1 MNFDKILIFCLIFM
15 ILILFLKY
23 HKNKEN
29 IENVKSNS
37 LLNSDIV
44 KSSDYQ
50 FIKSYNKALYQD
62 INNDVLEFYRLLDI
76 IKCEP
81 SLFYYYYHTM
91 ETIIYNIQ
99 NNIDALNIN
108 TLQDDKLKKVIKD
121 IKNNITEKLKK
132 EIEELK
138 KECDK
143 IDTEINIYNQSL
155 LDFSLQPN
163 NNIL

>member
-1 MNFDKILIFCLIFM
+1 
-15 ILILFLKY
+15 
-23 HKNKEN
+23 
-29 IENVKSNS
+29 
-37 LLNSDIV
+37 
-44 KSSDYQ
+44 
-50 FIKSYNKALYQD
+50 
-62 INNDVLEFYRLLDI
+62 
-76 IKCEP
+76 
-81 SLFYYYYHTM
+81 M

-108 TLQDDKLKKVIKD
+108 TLQDDKLKEVIKD

-143 IDTEINIYNQSL
+143 KDTEINIYNQSL
-155 LDFSLQPN
+155 LDFSLRP

>member
-1 MNFDKILIFCLIFM
+1 M

-62 INNDVLEFYRLLDI
+62 INNNVLEFYRLLDI
-76 IKCEP
+76 IKYES

-108 TLQDDKLKKVIKD
+108 TLQDDELKKVIKD

-143 IDTEINIYNQSL
+143 KDTEINIYNQSI
-155 LDFSLQPN
+155 LDFSLRP

>member
-50 FIKSYNKALYQD
+50 FIKTYNKALYQD

-76 IKCEP
+76 IKYEP
-81 SLFYYYYHTM
+81 SLFYYYYHTL

-138 KECDK
+138 KECEK
-143 IDTEINIYNQSL
+143 KDTEINIYNQSL
-155 LDFSLQPN
+155 LDFSLRP

>member
-1 MNFDKILIFCLIFM
+1 M

-50 FIKSYNKALYQD
+50 FIKTYNKALYQD

-76 IKCEP
+76 IKHEP
-81 SLFYYYYHTM
+81 SLFYYYYHTIK
-91 ETIIYNIQ
+91 TIIYNIQ

-108 TLQDDKLKKVIKD
+108 TSQDDKFKKVIKD

-143 IDTEINIYNQSL
+143 KDTEINIYNQSL
-155 LDFSLQPN
+155 LDFSLRP

>member
-1 MNFDKILIFCLIFM
+1 M

-76 IKCEP
+76 IKYEP
-81 SLFYYYYHTM
+81 SLFYYYYHTI
-91 ETIIYNIQ
+91 ETII
-99 NNIDALNIN
+99 
-108 TLQDDKLKKVIKD
+108 
-121 IKNNITEKLKK
+121 
-132 EIEELK
+132 
-138 KECDK
+138 
-143 IDTEINIYNQSL
+143 
-155 LDFSLQPN
+155 
-163 NNIL
+163 

>member
-1 MNFDKILIFCLIFM
+1 M

-62 INNDVLEFYRLLDI
+62 INNDVLEFYRLMNI
-76 IKCEP
+76 IKYEP
-81 SLFYYYYHTM
+81 LLFYYYYHTL

-108 TLQDDKLKKVIKD
+108 TLQDDELKKVIKD

-143 IDTEINIYNQSL
+143 KDTEINIYNQSL
-155 LDFSLQPN
+155 LDFSLRP

>member
-1 MNFDKILIFCLIFM
+1 M

-62 INNDVLEFYRLLDI
+62 INNNVLEFYRLLDI
-76 IKCEP
+76 IKYES

-143 IDTEINIYNQSL
+143 KDTEINIYNQSI
-155 LDFSLQPN
+155 LDFSLRP

>member
-1 MNFDKILIFCLIFM
+1 M
-15 ILILFLKY
+15 ILILLLKY

-62 INNDVLEFYRLLDI
+62 INNDVLEYYRLMNI
-76 IKCEP
+76 IKYEP
-81 SLFYYYYHTM
+81 SLFYYYYHTI

-108 TLQDDKLKKVIKD
+108 TLQDDELKKVIKD

-143 IDTEINIYNQSL
+143 KDTEINIYNQSL
-155 LDFSLQPN
+155 LDFSLRP

>member
-1 MNFDKILIFCLIFM
+1 M

-37 LLNSDIV
+37 LLNSDII

-50 FIKSYNKALYQD
+50 FIESYNKALYQD
-62 INNDVLEFYRLLDI
+62 INNDILEFHRLIDI
-76 IKCEP
+76 IKYEP
-81 SLFYYYYHTM
+81 SLFYYYYHTL

-143 IDTEINIYNQSL
+143 KDTEINIYNQSL
-155 LDFSLQPN
+155 LDFSLRP

>member
-15 ILILFLKY
+15 ILTLFLKY

-62 INNDVLEFYRLLDI
+62 INNDVLEFYRLMNI
-76 IKCEP
+76 IKYEP
-81 SLFYYYYHTM
+81 LLFYYYYHTI

-108 TLQDDKLKKVIKD
+108 TLQDDELKKVIKD

-143 IDTEINIYNQSL
+143 KDTEINIYNQSL
-155 LDFSLQPN
+155 LDFSTRP

>member
-1 MNFDKILIFCLIFM
+1 M

-62 INNDVLEFYRLLDI
+62 INNDVLEFYKLLDI
-76 IKCEP
+76 IKYEP
-81 SLFYYYYHTM
+81 SLFYYYHHTM

-143 IDTEINIYNQSL
+143 KDTEINIYNQSI
-155 LDFSLQPN
+155 LDFSLRP

>member
-1 MNFDKILIFCLIFM
+1 MNFNKILIFCLIFM

-76 IKCEP
+76 IKYEP
-81 SLFYYYYHTM
+81 SLFYYYYHTI

-143 IDTEINIYNQSL
+143 KDTEINIYNQSL
-155 LDFSLQPN
+155 LDFSLRP

>member
-37 LLNSDIV
+37 LLNSDII

-62 INNDVLEFYRLLDI
+62 INNDVLEFHRLIDI
-76 IKCEP
+76 IKYEP

-99 NNIDALNIN
+99 NNIGALNIN

-143 IDTEINIYNQSL
+143 KDTEINIYNQSL
-155 LDFSLQPN
+155 LDFSTRP

>member
-1 MNFDKILIFCLIFM
+1 M

-50 FIKSYNKALYQD
+50 FIKSYNKVLYQD
-62 INNDVLEFYRLLDI
+62 INNDVLEFYKLLDI
-76 IKCEP
+76 IKYEP
-81 SLFYYYYHTM
+81 SLFYYYHHTM

-143 IDTEINIYNQSL
+143 KDTEINIYNQSI
-155 LDFSLQPN
+155 LDFSLRP

>member
-76 IKCEP
+76 IKYEP
-81 SLFYYYYHTM
+81 SLFYYYYHTI

-143 IDTEINIYNQSL
+143 KDTEINIYNQSL
-155 LDFSLQPN
+155 LDFSLRP

>member
-50 FIKSYNKALYQD
+50 FIKTYNKALYQD

-76 IKCEP
+76 IKYEP
-81 SLFYYYYHTM
+81 SLFYYYYHTI

-143 IDTEINIYNQSL
+143 KDTEINIYNQSL
-155 LDFSLQPN
+155 LDFSLRP

>member
-1 MNFDKILIFCLIFM
+1 M

-44 KSSDYQ
+44 KSSYYQ

-62 INNDVLEFYRLLDI
+62 INNDVLEFYKLLDI
-76 IKCEP
+76 IKYEP
-81 SLFYYYYHTM
+81 SLFYYYHHTM

-143 IDTEINIYNQSL
+143 KDTEINIYNQSI
-155 LDFSLQPN
+155 LDFSLRP

>member
-1 MNFDKILIFCLIFM
+1 M

-37 LLNSDIV
+37 LLNSDII

-50 FIKSYNKALYQD
+50 FIESYNKALYQD
-62 INNDVLEFYRLLDI
+62 INNDVLEFHRLIDI
-76 IKCEP
+76 IKYEP
-81 SLFYYYYHTM
+81 SLFYYYYHTL

-108 TLQDDKLKKVIKD
+108 TLQDVKLKKVIKD

-143 IDTEINIYNQSL
+143 KDTEINIYNQSL
-155 LDFSLQPN
+155 LDFSIRP

>member
-50 FIKSYNKALYQD
+50 FIKSYNKTLYQD

-76 IKCEP
+76 IKYEP
-81 SLFYYYYHTM
+81 SLFYYYYHTI

-143 IDTEINIYNQSL
+143 KDTEINIYNQSL
-155 LDFSLQPN
+155 LDFSLRP

>member
-1 MNFDKILIFCLIFM
+1 M

-62 INNDVLEFYRLLDI
+62 INNDVLEFYKLLDI
-76 IKCEP
+76 IKYEP
-81 SLFYYYYHTM
+81 SLFYYYHHTM
-91 ETIIYNIQ
+91 ETIIFNIQ

-143 IDTEINIYNQSL
+143 KDTEINIYNQSI
-155 LDFSLQPN
+155 LDFSLRP

>member
-1 MNFDKILIFCLIFM
+1 MNFNKILIFCLIFM

-50 FIKSYNKALYQD
+50 FIKTYNKTLYQD

-76 IKCEP
+76 IKHEP
-81 SLFYYYYHTM
+81 SLFYYYYHTIK
-91 ETIIYNIQ
+91 TIIYNIQ

-143 IDTEINIYNQSL
+143 KDTEINIYNQSL
-155 LDFSLQPN
+155 LDFSLRP

>member
-1 MNFDKILIFCLIFM
+1 M

-37 LLNSDIV
+37 LLNSDIF

-50 FIKSYNKALYQD
+50 FIKSYNKVLYQD

-76 IKCEP
+76 IKYEP
-81 SLFYYYYHTM
+81 SLFYYYYHTI

-121 IKNNITEKLKK
+121 IKNNIIEKLKK

-143 IDTEINIYNQSL
+143 KDTEINIYNQSL
-155 LDFSLQPN
+155 LDFSLRP

>member
-62 INNDVLEFYRLLDI
+62 INNDVLEFYRLMNI
-76 IKCEP
+76 IKYEP
-81 SLFYYYYHTM
+81 LLFYYYYHTL

-108 TLQDDKLKKVIKD
+108 TLQDDELKKVIKY

-132 EIEELK
+132 VIEELK
-138 KECDK
+138 KEWDK
-143 IDTEINIYNQSL
+143 KDTEINIYNQSL
-155 LDFSLQPN
+155 LDFSLRP

>member
-37 LLNSDIV
+37 LLNSDII

-50 FIKSYNKALYQD
+50 FIESYNKALYQD
-62 INNDVLEFYRLLDI
+62 INNDILEFHRLIDI
-76 IKCEP
+76 IKYEP
-81 SLFYYYYHTM
+81 SLFYYYYHTL

-143 IDTEINIYNQSL
+143 KDTEINIYNQSL
-155 LDFSLQPN
+155 LDFSLRP

>member
-62 INNDVLEFYRLLDI
+62 INNDVLEFYKLLDI
-76 IKCEP
+76 IKYEP
-81 SLFYYYYHTM
+81 SLFYYYHHTM

-143 IDTEINIYNQSL
+143 KDTEINIYNQSI
-155 LDFSLQPN
+155 LDFSLRP

>member
-37 LLNSDIV
+37 LLNSDII

-62 INNDVLEFYRLLDI
+62 INNDVLEFHRLIDI
-76 IKCEP
+76 IKYEP

-99 NNIDALNIN
+99 NNIDALHIN
-108 TLQDDKLKKVIKD
+108 TLQDNKLKKVIKN

-143 IDTEINIYNQSL
+143 KDTEINIYNQSL
-155 LDFSLQPN
+155 LDFSIRP

>member
-62 INNDVLEFYRLLDI
+62 INNDVLEFYRLMNI
-76 IKCEP
+76 IKYEP
-81 SLFYYYYHTM
+81 LLFYYYYHTL

-108 TLQDDKLKKVIKD
+108 TLQDDELKKVIKD

-143 IDTEINIYNQSL
+143 KDTEINIYNQSL
-155 LDFSLQPN
+155 LDFSLRP

>member
-1 MNFDKILIFCLIFM
+1 
-15 ILILFLKY
+15 
-23 HKNKEN
+23 
-29 IENVKSNS
+29 
-37 LLNSDIV
+37 
-44 KSSDYQ
+44 
-50 FIKSYNKALYQD
+50 
-62 INNDVLEFYRLLDI
+62 
-76 IKCEP
+76 
-81 SLFYYYYHTM
+81 M

-143 IDTEINIYNQSL
+143 KDTEINIYNQSI
-155 LDFSLQPN
+155 LDFSLRP

>member
-37 LLNSDIV
+37 LLNSDII

-50 FIKSYNKALYQD
+50 FIESYNKTLYQD
-62 INNDVLEFYRLLDI
+62 INNDVLEFHRLIDI
-76 IKCEP
+76 IKYEP
-81 SLFYYYYHTM
+81 SLFYYYYHTL

-143 IDTEINIYNQSL
+143 KDTEINIYNQSL
-155 LDFSLQPN
+155 LDFSIRP

>member
-62 INNDVLEFYRLLDI
+62 INNDVLEFYRLMNI
-76 IKCEP
+76 IKYEP
-81 SLFYYYYHTM
+81 LLFYYYYHTL
-91 ETIIYNIQ
+91 ETISYNIQ

-108 TLQDDKLKKVIKD
+108 TLQDDELKKVIKD

-143 IDTEINIYNQSL
+143 KDTEINIYNQSL
-155 LDFSLQPN
+155 LDFSLRP

>member
-29 IENVKSNS
+29 IENVKNNS

-62 INNDVLEFYRLLDI
+62 INNDVLEYYRLMNI
-76 IKCEP
+76 IKYEP
-81 SLFYYYYHTM
+81 SLFYYYYHTI

-108 TLQDDKLKKVIKD
+108 TLQDDELKKVIKD

-143 IDTEINIYNQSL
+143 KDTEINIYNQSL
-155 LDFSLQPN
+155 LDFSLRP

>member
-62 INNDVLEFYRLLDI
+62 INNDVLEFYRLMNI
-76 IKCEP
+76 IKYEP
-81 SLFYYYYHTM
+81 SLFYYYYHTI

-108 TLQDDKLKKVIKD
+108 TLQDDELKKVIKD

-143 IDTEINIYNQSL
+143 KDTEINIYNQSL
-155 LDFSLQPN
+155 LDFSLRP

>member
-37 LLNSDIV
+37 LLNPDIV

-50 FIKSYNKALYQD
+50 FIKPYNKALYQD

-76 IKCEP
+76 IKYEP
-81 SLFYYYYHTM
+81 SLFYYYYHTI

-143 IDTEINIYNQSL
+143 KDTEINIYNQSL
-155 LDFSLQPN
+155 LDFSLRP